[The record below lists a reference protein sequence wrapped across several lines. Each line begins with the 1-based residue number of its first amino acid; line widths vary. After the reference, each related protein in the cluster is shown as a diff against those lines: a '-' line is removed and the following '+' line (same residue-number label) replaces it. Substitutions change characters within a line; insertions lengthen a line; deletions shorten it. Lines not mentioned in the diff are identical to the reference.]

1 MCVCEST
8 LHPQTV
14 VGVDV
19 DDDGHDGYGVSF
31 FVDVYVSDSVVPRL
45 RTHTQRERER
55 ERESMGAGEYLLI
68 ALALLVK
75 R

>member
-45 RTHTQRERER
+45 RTHTQRESKG
-55 ERESMGAGEYLLI
+55 ESKGAGEYRLI